1 VVKTEYGVNKR
12 WYWPFIAP
20 YYKWNERRSRLKSN
34 DIENTGIV
42 TQQEIIQAD
51 KGNSTSSTQNL
62 GDDSPALVA
71 SCASKHFAKQSA
83 IQDISFSVASDEILA
98 LLGPN
103 GAGKSTLVNCAL
115 GLYKLSSGTI
125 QINGFDITRDH
136 DQVYRHI
143 GVCPQHEILW
153 PDLTPKEHLLFYCR
167 LKGIEPKMEG
177 AVVTQH
183 LQDVDLLSEQNK
195 LSKELSGGQKRRLG
209 IAIAFVAKPAVA
221 FLDEPTTGIFTIS
234 WLLIV
239 GLDPH
244 SKRHSSSMCD

>member
-1 VVKTEYGVNKR
+1 MEH
-12 WYWPFIAP
+12 
-20 YYKWNERRSRLKSN
+20 RSRGKVT
-34 DIENTGIV
+34 DIEDSGILSR
-42 TQQEIIQAD
+42 EDIMQAN
-51 KGNSTSSTQNL
+51 KGNVTSSTQNL
-62 GDDSPALVA
+62 GDDSQALVA
-71 SCASKHFAKQSA
+71 SCASKHFGKQSA

-167 LKGIEPKMEG
+167 LKGI
-177 AVVTQH
+177 
-183 LQDVDLLSEQNK
+183 
-195 LSKELSGGQKRRLG
+195 
-209 IAIAFVAKPAVA
+209 
-221 FLDEPTTGIFTIS
+221 
-234 WLLIV
+234 
-239 GLDPH
+239 
-244 SKRHSSSMCD
+244 